1 MALDEHT
8 ISDFIKSARASVHGQ
23 ADRDA
28 DFILGS
34 EYDALAGSCAILW
47 SRQAQRDTDLFRAT
61 RFNTAEDRDLTR
73 LCYKRWGIQ
82 RYLDTRGTGVV
93 VLTRAAGG
101 AAETVWRGTRI
112 QLYGD
117 SLTAKG
123 YRVTLDTPVAAG
135 VTVITV
141 AVEST
146 EFGPASFMQTYSNL
160 GLADALVDP
169 TWVVSY
175 LDCGRGTLFERAATL
190 IARVRKTRL
199 DQRVGYPQAII
210 DACKAAG
217 AGQVA
222 VFASDF
228 GGDALDVGLNV
239 TYVGDSGYS
248 GNASLVQACT
258 IAVRKARVCGD
269 HMQVLPM
276 ARVPL
281 TVTADIVLSAA
292 PSQFDISRFEAIH
305 YAALRQALNGE
316 DGDFGYTRIGLMSA
330 IARSTVEVQDVV
342 FSAPLADAGVLVA
355 GNFPPVLSRYVAGN
369 IFLRYVAP

>member
-8 ISDFIKSARASVHGQ
+8 ISDFIRAARVAVHGQ

-28 DFILGS
+28 DFIVGS
-34 EYDALAGSCAILW
+34 EYDALAGSCAIIW
-47 SRQAQRDTDLFRAT
+47 SRQAQRDTDMFRAT
-61 RFNTAEDRDLTR
+61 RFNTAEDRELTR

-82 RYLDTRGTGVV
+82 RYLDTRGTGVA
-93 VLTRAAGG
+93 VLTRPSAG

-112 QLYGD
+112 QLYGET
-117 SLTAKG
+117 LVAKV
-123 YRVTLDTPVAAG
+123 YRVTADTLAVAGATV
-135 VTVITV
+135 VTVP
-141 AVEST
+141 VEAID
-146 EFGPASFMQTYSNL
+146 FGPDSSAQTYSNL
-160 GLADALVDP
+160 GLADPLLDS

-175 LDCGRGTLFERAATL
+175 LDVGRGTLFEKAASL

-210 DACKAAG
+210 DACKAVG

-228 GGDALDVGLNV
+228 GGDALDTGLNV

-248 GNASLVQACT
+248 GNPALVQACT
-258 IAVRKARVCGD
+258 VAVRKARVCGD

-281 TVTADIVLSAA
+281 TVTADIVLSDA
-292 PSQFDISRFEAIH
+292 PSRFDISRFEAIH
-305 YAALRQALNGE
+305 YAALRQALNGD

-342 FSAPLADAGVLVA
+342 FSAPLADAGVLVS